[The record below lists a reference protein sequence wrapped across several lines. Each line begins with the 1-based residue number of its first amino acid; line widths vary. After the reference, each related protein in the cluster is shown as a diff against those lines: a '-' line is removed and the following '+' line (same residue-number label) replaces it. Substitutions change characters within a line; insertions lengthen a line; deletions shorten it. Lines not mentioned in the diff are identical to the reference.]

1 MHIQTE
7 FKMRERLNYIKR
19 AEISL
24 MKVRGGVTLEALII
38 PIYIFTVSVIINIL
52 ILLGVEMR
60 VKEAA
65 FESIRETSGRACLYM
80 SEDSE
85 IFACRWNH
93 VV

>member
-24 MKVRGGVTLEALII
+24 MKVRGGVTLEAALII

-65 FESIRETSGRACLYM
+65 FESIRETSISLY
-80 SEDSE
+80 E
-85 IFACRWNH
+85 
-93 VV
+93 